1 MLPWLGELNVVDL
14 SLGAL
19 SMSLWSICF
28 VLGWQIGLVPAPPK
42 SQISLHLHGGTV
54 PSQPYEQVELTPVLY
69 VLWRLLNSQGSLLQR
84 DHQLGDFAGVMQ
96 RLVALSEFELL
107 VSRSRKAFQLL

>member
-28 VLGWQIGLVPAPPK
+28 ILGWQIGLVPAPPK
-42 SQISLHLHGGTV
+42 SQISSHLHGGTV

-69 VLWRLLNSQGSLLQR
+69 VLWRFLNLLQR
-84 DHQLGDFAGVMQ
+84 DHQLGGFAGVMQ
-96 RLVALSEFELL
+96 RLVALSEFELP